1 MNDLNDLIYVAAVTQ
16 TGSLSA
22 AARKLHVNHATVF
35 RRIAQIET
43 DLGVRLFERGSG
55 RYVATA
61 AGEELA
67 LAGAAIEQT
76 AEHSLLK
83 VAGLDLRPSGVVRIT
98 TTDSFATTLLNP
110 IVALCRTR
118 YPQITLHI
126 GIDNNTLDLS
136 KRDADIAVRPT
147 RRPPEYLVGK
157 CIAPLAFAVY
167 GASDYL
173 ENTAANT
180 LSEHQWICL
189 GESQDRHRSV
199 LWLQEI
205 IPLEQVGYRVDGFA
219 SVAQAC
225 ADGLGLAV
233 LPCFLGDSLAPLR
246 RFEEPLA
253 DLASELWILTHP
265 DLRKT
270 ARIQT
275 VFQLLHQEL
284 GKRSPALQGH
294 QALAHPMA
302 CPAHGANE

>member
-1 MNDLNDLIYVAAVTQ
+1 MKDLNDLIYVAAVTQ

-43 DLGVRLFERGSG
+43 ALGVRLFERDAG

-67 LAGAAIEQT
+67 ATGAAIELT
-76 AEHSLLK
+76 AERSLLK
-83 VAGLDLRPSGVVRIT
+83 VAGRDLRPSGVVRIT

-110 IVALCRTR
+110 VLALCRAR
-118 YPQITLHI
+118 YPQITLHL

-147 RRPPEYLVGK
+147 RLPPDYLVGK

-173 ENTAANT
+173 EKTSVNT

-189 GESQDRHRSV
+189 GESQERHRS
-199 LWLQEI
+199 LQWLQRI
-205 IPLEQVGYRVDGFA
+205 IPLERVGYRIDGFA
-219 SVAQAC
+219 SVARAC

-233 LPCFLGDSLAPLR
+233 LPCFLGDNLAPLR
-246 RFEEPLA
+246 RFEEPVA

-284 GKRSPALQGH
+284 GKRTQALQGIK
-294 QALAHPMA
+294 P
-302 CPAHGANE
+302 